1 MTTRKNFRERRA
13 KRSTEALE
21 RQKGYDESTTQSK
34 IALCKLRRGE
44 SKKELHRLYHG

>member
-1 MTTRKNFRERRA
+1 MTTRKNFRKRRTTRIA
-13 KRSTEALE
+13 EASE
-21 RQKGYDESTTQSK
+21 RQAGYDASTTQSK